1 MRVFIHYK
9 TALNRETFE
18 GSRLRKVLKGEC
30 EEAGVTWIDDIF
42 AEPDIAHFLTPR
54 DDAMAVDAA
63 WHPFLLSSLL
73 SMRRMTLTLPFWTPK
88 SPKPR
93 LSHRERCVC

>member
-54 DDAMAVDAA
+54 DEAMAVDAA
-63 WHPFLLSSLL
+63 WHSIPIVVSAFYAENDPYASFLD
-73 SMRRMTLTLPFWTPK
+73 PK
-88 SPKPR
+88 KPKPR
-93 LSHRERCVC
+93 LSLRERCVC

>member
-42 AEPDIAHFLTPR
+42 AEPDIAHFLT
-54 DDAMAVDAA
+54 
-63 WHPFLLSSLL
+63 FLCG
-73 SMRRMTLTLPFWTPK
+73 
-88 SPKPR
+88 
-93 LSHRERCVC
+93 E

>member
-9 TALNRETFE
+9 TALSRETFE

-54 DDAMAVDAA
+54 DDAMAV
-63 WHPFLLSSLL
+63 
-73 SMRRMTLTLPFWTPK
+73 
-88 SPKPR
+88 
-93 LSHRERCVC
+93 